1 MVNRVNARKFAHR
14 LRQDSRFEEAFF
26 HFMRLRKSRDRNV
39 NHNPYFYEDTASH
52 SQELQDLLNRHN
64 AESNRVFHG
73 IEELVSGVKNFA
85 VIQYDLFSAEHTLS
99 KSRLPEEL
107 VGSILKDVEL
117 YKETFFHHMQS
128 MSQSLLARFK
138 PLGLHPSRYLLS
150 RAGRG
155 LRDLLARD
163 MNGDESVLETDIVPT
178 DDIEDEN
185 GNGTK
190 RKREQMQA
198 GIFCLHF
205 KRIAREYLDAQDDS
219 ELRAEEVKAIVGEGI
234 SEGVLR
240 YHKNRVHGL
249 LSDYDTRVR
258 PARKIDDDLS
268 CLSTIVQASRDILE
282 ATMYMTHFFERHVY
296 SDAVDRELVDFEKI
310 IRRDEALEFITNFG
324 TRYVHRLLT
333 YGHDVEI
340 PKIEGKGYI
349 PYHEVVTN
357 PPEAGFHVRPS
368 TYAVK
373 VNQTYGMV
381 SLLLGWT
388 NPEGRTIW
396 NPTEYEVES
405 VLQMMGRPNEE
416 LERLKREHPNSEIK
430 AKFRGPK
437 SAVDD
442 LKTLA
447 AEYTWGENVVYEDRP
462 PGEPRQISYIED
474 VPLPS
479 ERFAY
484 LAKTQKSVLKQRK
497 NK

>member
-1 MVNRVNARKFAHR
+1 MVDRVKAKKFAHR
-14 LRQDSRFEEAFF
+14 LCQDSRFEEAFF
-26 HFMRLRKSRDRNV
+26 HFMRLRKRRDRNI

-52 SQELQDLLNRHN
+52 SQELQDLLNSHN
-64 AESNRVFHG
+64 AARNREFHG

-99 KSRLPEEL
+99 KSRLPERL
-107 VGSILKDVEL
+107 VGPILDDIQRYKDS
-117 YKETFFHHMQS
+117 FFHEMQN
-128 MSQSLLARFK
+128 MSQALLERFR
-138 PLGLHPSRYLLS
+138 PLGLRPSRYLLS
-150 RAGRG
+150 KAGRG

-163 MNGDESVLETDIVPT
+163 MNGDESVLETDIIPADEIG
-178 DDIEDEN
+178 DDN
-185 GNGTK
+185 GNGM
-190 RKREQMQA
+190 RRQRERMQA

-219 ELRAEEVKAIVGEGI
+219 ELKAPEVKATVGEGI
-234 SEGVLR
+234 SEGGLR

-258 PARKIDDDLS
+258 PAQKIDQDLS

-296 SDAVDRELVDFEKI
+296 SDAVDKDLVDFEKI
-310 IRRDEALEFITNFG
+310 IRTDEALEFIWNFG

-333 YGHDVEI
+333 YGHDEEI
-340 PKIEGKGYI
+340 PKIEKKGYI
-349 PYHEVVTN
+349 PYHEVVTD

-373 VNQTYGMV
+373 VNSTYGIV
-381 SLLLGWT
+381 SMLLGWT

-416 LERLKREHPNSEIK
+416 LERLKREHPDSEIK
-430 AKFRGPK
+430 VKFRGPK

-447 AEYTWGENVVYEDRP
+447 EEYTWGENVVYEDRP
-462 PGEPRQISYIED
+462 PGEPRKISYIED

-484 LAKTQKSVLKQRK
+484 LAETQKSVLKQRGK
-497 NK
+497 K